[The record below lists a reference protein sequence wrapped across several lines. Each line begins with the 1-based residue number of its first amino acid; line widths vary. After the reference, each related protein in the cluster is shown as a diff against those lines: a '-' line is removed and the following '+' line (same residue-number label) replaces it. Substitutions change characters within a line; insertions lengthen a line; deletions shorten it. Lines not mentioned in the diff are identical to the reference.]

1 MRTEKLARLGEVL
14 ELMRLLWMLDHGLH
28 STSKR
33 MSRNLGITGPQRLVI
48 RIVGRFPGISAGKL
62 ADVLCVHPS
71 TLTGILQ
78 RLERRGALHR
88 KQDPHDGRRALLS
101 LTKKG
106 LRFDALRTGTV
117 EAAVRRA
124 LTKVAREKIVSAREV
139 LEALRTELSRD
150 NADGSVEDWS
160 KPC

>member
-1 MRTEKLARLGEVL
+1 MRTEKVVSLGEVL
-14 ELMRLLWMLDHGLH
+14 ELMRLLWLLDHGLH

-33 MSRNLGITGPQRLVI
+33 MSKNLGITGPQRLVI

-62 ADVLCVHPS
+62 ADVLCIHPS

-78 RLERRGALHR
+78 RLEGRGVIYR
-88 KQDPHDGRRALLS
+88 KQDPRDGRRALLS

-106 LRFDALRTGTV
+106 RGFDALRTGTV

-124 LTKVAREKIVSAREV
+124 LTKVAKDKIVSTREV
-139 LEALRTELSRD
+139 LEALGAELLRD
-150 NADGSVEDWS
+150 NVDGSVTVWS
-160 KPC
+160 KLC

>member
-1 MRTEKLARLGEVL
+1 MRTENVARIGEVL
-14 ELMRLLWMLDHGLH
+14 ELMRLLWILDHGLQ
-28 STSKR
+28 SMSKR

-62 ADVLCVHPS
+62 ANVLCIHPS

-78 RLERRGALHR
+78 RLEGRGVIYR
-88 KQDPHDGRRALLS
+88 KQDPCDGRRALLS

-106 LRFDALRTGTV
+106 RGFDALRTGTV

-124 LTKVAREKIVSAREV
+124 LSKVAGDKIVSAREV
-139 LEALRTELSRD
+139 LEALGAELARD
-150 NADGSVEDWS
+150 HGEGSV
-160 KPC
+160 

>member
-1 MRTEKLARLGEVL
+1 MRTENVARMGEVL
-14 ELMRLLWMLDHGLH
+14 ELMRLLWILDHGLQ
-28 STSKR
+28 SMSKR

-62 ADVLCVHPS
+62 ANVLCIHPS

-78 RLERRGALHR
+78 RLEGRGVIYR
-88 KQDPHDGRRALLS
+88 KQDPCDGRRALLS

-106 LRFDALRTGTV
+106 RGFDALRTGTV

-124 LTKVAREKIVSAREV
+124 LSKVAGDKIVSAREV
-139 LEALRTELSRD
+139 LEALGAELARD
-150 NADGSVEDWS
+150 HGEGSV
-160 KPC
+160 